1 MNFPAQ
7 FFITGTDT
15 GVGKTVVSA
24 ILLAGL
30 GYKYWKPVQ
39 CGLLEATDT
48 EVIKK
53 ITGLHDG
60 HFFPEKYRL
69 SVPASPH
76 ISAAAEDVTIDME
89 TLRLPTGAGNL
100 LVEGAGGLLVP
111 LNDKFMII
119 DLLKLLGLPVLLV
132 ARSGLGTI
140 NHTLLSLAALRDRDV
155 EVLGVVLNGAKHRQN
170 LRAIEYYGQV
180 RVIAELEPLAGLT
193 PVSIMAAF
201 KKFFCNY
208 PFMASRS
215 VKA

>member
-30 GYKYWKPVQ
+30 SYKYWKPVQ

-48 EVIKK
+48 EVIKN

-60 HFFPEKYRL
+60 HFLPEKYRL
-69 SVPASPH
+69 PVSASPH
-76 ISAAAEDVTIDME
+76 ISAAAANVTIDME
-89 TLRLPTGAGNL
+89 SLRLPAGTGDL

-111 LNDKFMII
+111 LNARFMMI

-155 EVLGVVLNGAKHRQN
+155 EVLGVVLNGAKAKHQQN
-170 LRAIEYYGQV
+170 RRAIEYYGKVQ
-180 RVIAELEPLAGLT
+180 VIAELEPLTWLT
-193 PVSIMAAF
+193 PVSIMTAF
-201 KKFFCNY
+201 KELFL
-208 PFMASRS
+208 
-215 VKA
+215 